1 MDEPTIGLDPTTKRI
16 LWNLVEELHSEGR
29 TIILCSHDMYEVE
42 LLCDDVG
49 IINNGV
55 LAAFNTPQAL
65 KDAMINEQ
73 KNVKNSKRSNIAKIV
88 LEIQKEATPVEYAA
102 YDKIKDHA
110 EEENRDTRQLSVI
123 ISNLNDE
130 LFNQL
135 KNLSITY
142 NITKQSS
149 GRITLDILDSDES
162 VTEVISTIIM
172 NNGIIT
178 SISTKDPSLED
189 VFVKVTA
196 KKKEGGEI

>member
-1 MDEPTIGLDPTTKRI
+1 
-16 LWNLVEELHSEGR
+16 
-29 TIILCSHDMYEVE
+29 
-42 LLCDDVG
+42 
-49 IINNGV
+49 
-55 LAAFNTPQAL
+55 
-65 KDAMINEQ
+65 MINEQ

-88 LEIQKEATPVEYAA
+88 EEIQKEATPEEYAA